1 MKYASV
7 IVPLVL
13 VGVLFLFGCI
23 WVATRGEKD
32 DGDEESALES
42 PEPRPSTSELCR
54 YEHGAN
60 TAAEMIKPDL
70 AVPIPAHPTI
80 TMVHH
85 ATSDNT
91 SPRLLARPPRTSY
104 LTPTSYLPPP
114 YITRYSSRITTRNYD
129 LLLSLICIVI
139 ALQHTRIVFLFPV
152 VWVNFGPTVPTSDG
166 SILGS
171 PDPHH
176 LRHARTPAHQL
187 GLLREGDRL
196 VASL

>member
-1 MKYASV
+1 MPRSLFRSCLWR
-7 IVPLVL
+7 LVSL
-13 VGVLFLFGCI
+13 WVHLGCDS
-23 WVATRGEKD
+23 GEKD

-104 LTPTSYLPPP
+104 LTPTSYLSPAVHHKIFVSNRTPQLRLAALSHL
-114 YITRYSSRITTRNYD
+114 YCYRIATHSDR
-129 LLLSLICIVI
+129 
-139 ALQHTRIVFLFPV
+139 FLFPV

-171 PDPHH
+171 LDPNH